1 MERMDNMAG
10 VIAPPMPPI
19 QAVPLPRPDDPAYD
33 RAMAPSDPALSRPD
47 VTLPADRSASTP
59 ARAILLMVAAM
70 AVLTV
75 NDAIAKWLTQR
86 VPVGEVL
93 AVRGAMVVVM
103 AVAWAAARGRLA
115 DLRVRRWRP
124 NLMRGAL
131 MATST
136 FLFVTSLSLLPI
148 ADAIAISFAGP
159 IFGTVLGAVILGER
173 VGWRRW
179 SAVAVGF
186 VGVVVMVRPT
196 PEMIRLAAL
205 IPLGAALFGALRDV
219 VTRRLGTGGESTLAI
234 LVVST
239 SVVALAGLT
248 TLPFGWVP
256 LGWPELG
263 LFAGTAALVG
273 IAQSLTIEALRHGE
287 VGLVGPFKYTS
298 LVWAVLL
305 GALVWGDVPGPTI
318 WLGSAIVIA
327 SGLYIW
333 RRETMPARRAP

>member
-1 MERMDNMAG
+1 
-10 VIAPPMPPI
+10 
-19 QAVPLPRPDDPAYD
+19 
-33 RAMAPSDPALSRPD
+33 
-47 VTLPADRSASTP
+47 
-59 ARAILLMVAAM
+59 M

-93 AVRGAMVVVM
+93 AVRGILVV
-103 AVAWAAARGRLA
+103 AIAFAWAAARGRLA
-115 DLRVRRWRP
+115 DLRVHRWGP
-124 NLMRGAL
+124 NLGRGAL
-131 MATST
+131 MASST

-159 IFGTVLGAVILGER
+159 IFGTVLGALILKER

-186 VGVVVMVRPT
+186 AGVLVMIRPT
-196 PEMIRLAAL
+196 PEMLRLVAL
-205 IPLGAALFGALRDV
+205 IPLAAALIGAFRDV

-239 SVVALAGLT
+239 SVVAGAGLL

-256 LGWPELG
+256 LGWMEVG
-263 LFAGTAALVG
+263 LFVVTAALVG
-273 IAQSLTIEALRHGE
+273 VAQALMIESLRHGE

-298 LVWAVLL
+298 LLWAVLL
-305 GALVWGDVPGPTI
+305 GAMVWGDVPGPWT
-318 WLGSAIVIA
+318 WAGSAIVIA

-333 RRETMPARRAP
+333 RRETIASETGRRSR